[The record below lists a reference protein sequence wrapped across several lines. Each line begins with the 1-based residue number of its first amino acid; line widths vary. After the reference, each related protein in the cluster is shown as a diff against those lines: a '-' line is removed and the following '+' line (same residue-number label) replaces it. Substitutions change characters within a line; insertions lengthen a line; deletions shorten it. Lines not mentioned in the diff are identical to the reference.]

1 MTARTIDKEDLI
13 DTVYGAQDHL
23 NQAIA
28 LLETYVRETGD
39 HNAEAYI
46 LDHLKIIAGRDH
58 GFLSRDLNLDDL
70 IERLNENEPEDDD
83 EECDADEVQPAHIRT
98 ASGIDLYW
106 CNSAGRYVTVPMDDE
121 E

>member
-1 MTARTIDKEDLI
+1 MTHRTIDKESLL
-13 DTVYGAQDHL
+13 DTLYEAQEHL

-28 LLETYVRETGD
+28 LLETYVRETND
-39 HNAEAYI
+39 YNAEAY
-46 LDHLKIIAGRDH
+46 LVDHLKIFAGRNH

-70 IERLNENEPEDDD
+70 IDRLDEIDPE
-83 EECDADEVQPAHIRT
+83 EEEESDSDEVPAHIRT

>member
-1 MTARTIDKEDLI
+1 MTNRTINKESLL
-13 DTVYGAQDHL
+13 DTLYEAQEHL

-28 LLETYVRETGD
+28 LLDFYVRATDD
-39 HNAEAYI
+39 HNAEAY
-46 LDHLKIIAGRDH
+46 LVDHLKIFAGRNH

-70 IERLNENEPEDDD
+70 IERLDETEPE
-83 EECDADEVQPAHIRT
+83 EEAESDADEAPAHIRT